1 MLRDLAKGVSGE
13 KAFLLGNEAIARGAM
28 EGGVQIAA
36 AYPGTPST
44 EILETLAQASKHLG
58 IYVEWST
65 NEKVALEVALGASI
79 CGLRAMASMKHV
91 GLNVAH
97 DSLMTAGYMG
107 VRGGLVIVSADDVQA
122 WSSQNEQDNRFTAE
136 QAYIPV
142 LEPSNVQE
150 AKDWTADAFELS
162 EEFNQVFMLRTVTRI
177 NHARGDV
184 TLGKLPKERREG
196 IFRKDPSWLTHVP
209 TTARKNRSLM
219 IQRFKKIGQAVNRLP
234 HNRLELVDE
243 AKLGVIACGLAYAYT
258 LEAIKWM
265 ELEGKVSILKVGT
278 THPIPA
284 DLVKRLLSSVEEVLI
299 VEELEPFV
307 ELHVKAIAGK
317 ENITIKVHGKDLIPL
332 IGELSTRI
340 VTEALAKL
348 TKSKPP
354 IDFGRLDQLREETA
368 PLIPWRPPALCPGCP
383 HRASFY
389 IIKIAAKSVVKNHDL
404 EPIYP
409 GDIGCYSLA
418 VASPLETVDTL
429 ISMGASIGIANG
441 LAHVVKAPVIASIG
455 DSTFFHSGIPPLINA
470 VYNKAKITVIVLDNL
485 TTAMTGFQPHPGSG
499 FTATNV
505 KTTQLKAEDVA
516 KGCGV
521 QFVEIVDPFDLKKAI
536 DIVQRALM
544 FEGPSVVVF
553 RRECTLISLREKKK
567 RGEKVVPYVVD
578 AEKCTQCGMC
588 IKTFACPAIVK
599 KDKNYAIDDFLCTGC
614 GFCAEICPYEAIN
627 LRK

>member
-1 MLRDLAKGVSGE
+1 MLRDLAKGVPGE
-13 KAFLLGNEAIARGAM
+13 RAFLLGNEAIARGAM
-28 EGGVQIAA
+28 EGGVQVAA

-44 EILETLAQASKHLG
+44 EILESLAQASKHLG

-79 CGLRAMASMKHV
+79 SGLRAMASMKHV

-107 VRGGLVIVSADDVQA
+107 VKGGLVIVSADDVQA

-136 QAYIPV
+136 QAYIPI
-142 LEPSNVQE
+142 LEPTNVQE

-162 EEFNQVFMLRTVTRI
+162 ERFDQVFMLRTVTRI
-177 NHARGDV
+177 NHARGDI
-184 TLGKLPKERREG
+184 TLGKLSKVRKEG
-196 IFRKDPSWLTHVP
+196 AFKKDPSWLTHVP
-209 TTARKNRSLM
+209 TTARKNRPLM
-219 IQRFKKIGQAVNRLP
+219 IQRFRKISEAVNRL
-234 HNRLELVDE
+234 HYNYLEVVDE
-243 AKLGVIACGLAYAYT
+243 AKLGVIACGLSYAYS

-265 ELEGKVSILKVGT
+265 DLEGKVSILKVGT

-284 DLVKRLLSSVEEVLI
+284 DLVKLLLSSVEQVLI

-307 ELHVKAIAGK
+307 ELHVKAIAGE
-317 ENITIKVHGKDLIPL
+317 ENIKTKVHGKNLVPL
-332 IGELSTRI
+332 IGELSTRK

-348 TKSKPP
+348 TESKPP
-354 IDFGRLDQLREETA
+354 IDFVRLDQLRKETA

-389 IIKIAAKSVVKNHDL
+389 IIKIAAKSIAKNHDL

-418 VASPLETVDTL
+418 VAPPMETVDTL

-441 LAHVVKAPVIASIG
+441 LAHVVEAPIIASIG

-470 VYNKAKITVIVLDNL
+470 VYNQAKITVIVLDNL

-505 KTTQLKAEDVA
+505 RTTRLKAEDVA

-521 QFVEIVDPFDLKKAI
+521 EFVEIADPFDRRNAI
-536 DIVQRALM
+536 DIVRRALM

-553 RRECTLISLREKKK
+553 RRKCTLIDLREKRK
-567 RGEKVVPYVVD
+567 RGEEVIPYVVD
-578 AEKCTQCGMC
+578 GEKCTRCGMC
-588 IKTFACPAIVK
+588 IKTFGCPAIVK
-599 KDKNYAIDDFLCTGC
+599 KDKNYSIDDSLCTGC
-614 GFCAEICPYEAIN
+614 GFCAKICAYEAIH
-627 LRK
+627 LRG

>member
-1 MLRDLAKGVSGE
+1 MLRDLAKGVPGE
-13 KAFLLGNEAIARGAM
+13 RAFLLGNEAIARGAM

-44 EILETLAQASKHLG
+44 EILESLAQAAKHLG

-79 CGLRAMASMKHV
+79 SGLRAIASMKHV

-107 VRGGLVIVSADDVQA
+107 VKGGLVIVSADDVQA

-136 QAYIPV
+136 QAYIPI

-162 EEFNQVFMLRTVTRI
+162 ERFNQVVMLRTVTRI
-177 NHARGDV
+177 NHARSDV

-196 IFRKDPSWLTHVP
+196 VFRKDPSWLTHVP
-209 TTARKNRSLM
+209 TTARKNRPLM
-219 IQRFKKIGQAVNRLP
+219 IQRFRRISQAVNRL
-234 HNRLELVDE
+234 HYNRLELVDE
-243 AKLGVIACGLAYAYT
+243 AKLGVIACGLSYAYT

-265 ELEGKVSILKVGT
+265 NLEGKVSILKVGT
-278 THPIPA
+278 THPIPTE
-284 DLVKRLLSSVEEVLI
+284 LIKRLLISVEEVLI

-307 ELHVKAIAGK
+307 ELHVKAIAGE
-317 ENITIKVHGKDLIPL
+317 ENIKIKVHGKNLVPL
-332 IGELSTRI
+332 IGELSTRK

-348 TKSKPP
+348 TESKPP
-354 IDFGRLDQLREETA
+354 IDFGRLDQLRKETA

-389 IIKIAAKSVVKNHDL
+389 IIKIAAKRVAKNHDV

-418 VASPLETVDTL
+418 VAPPMETVDTL

-441 LAHVVKAPVIASIG
+441 LAHVVKAPIIATIG

-470 VYNKAKITVIVLDNL
+470 VYNQAKITVVVLDNL

-499 FTATNV
+499 FTATSV
-505 KTTQLKAEDVA
+505 RTTQLKAEDVS

-521 QFVEIVDPFDLKKAI
+521 EFVEIADPFDLRNAI

-544 FEGPSVVVF
+544 FEGPSVVVL
-553 RRECTLISLREKKK
+553 RRKCTLIDLREKRK
-567 RGEKVVPYVVD
+567 RGEEVVPYVVD
-578 AEKCTQCGMC
+578 AEKCTQCGIC
-588 IKTFACPAIVK
+588 IKTFGCPAIVK
-599 KDKNYAIDDFLCTGC
+599 KDKDYAIDDFLCTGC
-614 GFCAEICPYEAIN
+614 GFCSEICPYEAIH
-627 LRK
+627 LRG

>member
-1 MLRDLAKGVSGE
+1 MLRNLAKGDPGE
-13 KAFLLGNEAIARGAM
+13 RVFLLGNEAIARGAM

-91 GLNVAH
+91 GVNVAH
-97 DSLMTAGYMG
+97 DSLMTAGYME
-107 VRGGLVIVSADDVQA
+107 VKGGLVVVSADDVQA
-122 WSSQNEQDNRFTAE
+122 WSSQNEQDNRFTAK
-136 QAYIPV
+136 QAYLPV

-162 EEFNQVFMLRTVTRI
+162 EKFNQVFMLRTVTRI

-184 TLGKLPKERREG
+184 TLGKLPKEHREG
-196 IFRKDPSWLTHVP
+196 VFRKDPSGLAYVP
-209 TTARKNRSLM
+209 TTARKNRPLM
-219 IQRFKKIGQAVNRLP
+219 IQRFKKISQAVNRLP
-234 HNRLELVDE
+234 YNRLELVDE
-243 AKLGVIACGLAYAYT
+243 AKLGVIACGLSYAYT
-258 LEAIKWM
+258 LEAIKW
-265 ELEGKVSILKVGT
+265 LDLDGKVSLLKVGT
-278 THPIPA
+278 THPIPE
-284 DLVKRLLSSVEEVLI
+284 DLVKRLLSSVEEVLV

-307 ELHVKAIAGK
+307 ELHVKAIAGE
-317 ENITIKVHGKDLIPL
+317 ENIKIKVHGKDLIPL
-332 IGELSTRI
+332 IGELSTRK

-354 IDFGRLDQLREETA
+354 IDFGRLDQLRKETA
-368 PLIPWRPPALCPGCP
+368 PLIPSRPPALCPGCP

-389 IIKIAAKSVVKNHDL
+389 VIKTAAKKVAKNHDL

-409 GDIGCYSLA
+409 SDIGCYSLA
-418 VASPLETVDTL
+418 VAPPLETVDTL

-441 LAHVVKAPVIASIG
+441 LAHVVKAPILASIG

-470 VYNKAKITVIVLDNL
+470 VYNQAKITVIVLDNL

-499 FTATNV
+499 FTATGA

-521 QFVEIVDPFDLKKAI
+521 QFVEVVDPFDLRNAI

-544 FEGPSVVVF
+544 FEGPSFVVF
-553 RRECTLISLREKKK
+553 RKKCTLMDLREKRK
-567 RGEKVVPYVVD
+567 RREEVVPYMVD
-578 AEKCTQCGMC
+578 TEKCTQCGVC
-588 IKTFACPAIVK
+588 IKTFACPAIIK

-614 GFCAEICPYEAIN
+614 GFCAEICPYEAIH
-627 LRK
+627 LRR